1 VSVRRAI
8 TLLALVAA
16 VIGAG
21 AAPAEAAKTVKT
33 SAKFT
38 VQLADQSG
46 SYDFGQSRVTKST
59 LDGPRLVPVSL
70 HASPKSN
77 ALQEFLL
84 SGRVKKGTQPTSEAV
99 ALGLSVDV
107 GGQSM
112 LLDSTDGGCTVN
124 VTRLTKSR
132 ISGSFTCDTTY
143 ADQPVH
149 AEGTFKAR

>member
-1 VSVRRAI
+1 MKRTIA
-8 TLLALVAA
+8 LAVLVAA
-16 VIGAG
+16 VIGVGAG
-21 AAPAEAAKTVKT
+21 TAGGAKTVKA

-38 VQLADQSG
+38 VQLADRSG
-46 SYDFGQSRVTKST
+46 SYDFTQSRVTKST
-59 LDGPRLVPVSL
+59 LDGTRQVPVSL

-77 ALQEFLL
+77 PIQEFVLA
-84 SGRVKKGTQPTSEAV
+84 GRVKKGTQPTSDAV
-99 ALGLSVDV
+99 ALGLSVDI

-112 LLDSTDGGCTVN
+112 LLNSTDGGCTVN

-132 ISGSFTCDTTY
+132 VTGSFTCDTTY

>member
-1 VSVRRAI
+1 MRGTVA
-8 TLLALVAA
+8 LAVLVAA

-21 AAPAEAAKTVKT
+21 AGPAGAAKTVKA
-33 SAKFT
+33 SAEFT
-38 VQLADQSG
+38 VQLADLSG
-46 SYDFGQSRVTKST
+46 SYDFTQSRVTKSR
-59 LDGPRLVPVSL
+59 LDGPRQVPVSL

-77 ALQEFLL
+77 TLQEFVLA
-84 SGRVKKGTQPTSEAV
+84 GRVKKGTQATSEAV

-112 LLDSTDGGCTVN
+112 LLNSTDGGCTVN
-124 VTRLTKSR
+124 VTKLTKSR
-132 ISGSFTCDTTY
+132 ITGSFTCDTTY

>member
-1 VSVRRAI
+1 VSMRRAI

-21 AAPAEAAKTVKT
+21 AAPAEAAKTVKA

-38 VQLADQSG
+38 VQLAG

>member
-1 VSVRRAI
+1 MKRTIA
-8 TLLALVAA
+8 LALLVAA
-16 VIGAG
+16 VIAAGAG
-21 AAPAEAAKTVKT
+21 PAEAAKTVKA

-38 VQLADQSG
+38 VQLADLSG
-46 SYDFGQSRVTKST
+46 SYDFTQSRVTKST
-59 LDGPRLVPVSL
+59 LEGSRQVPVSL

-77 ALQEFLL
+77 PIQEFVL

-112 LLDSTDGGCTVN
+112 LLNSTDGGCTVN
-124 VTRLTKSR
+124 VTKLTKSR
-132 ISGSFTCDTTY
+132 ITGSFTCDTTY

>member
-1 VSVRRAI
+1 MKRTIA
-8 TLLALVAA
+8 LAVLVAA
-16 VIGAG
+16 VIGVGAG
-21 AAPAEAAKTVKT
+21 TAGAAKTVKA

-46 SYDFGQSRVTKST
+46 SYDFTQSRVTKST
-59 LDGPRLVPVSL
+59 LEGTRQVPVSL

-77 ALQEFLL
+77 PIQEFVLA
-84 SGRVKKGTQPTSEAV
+84 GRVKKGTQPTSEAV
-99 ALGLSVDV
+99 ALGLSVDI

-112 LLDSTDGGCTVN
+112 LLNSTDGGCTVN
-124 VTRLTKSR
+124 ITKLTKSR
-132 ISGSFTCDTTY
+132 VTGSFTCDTTY